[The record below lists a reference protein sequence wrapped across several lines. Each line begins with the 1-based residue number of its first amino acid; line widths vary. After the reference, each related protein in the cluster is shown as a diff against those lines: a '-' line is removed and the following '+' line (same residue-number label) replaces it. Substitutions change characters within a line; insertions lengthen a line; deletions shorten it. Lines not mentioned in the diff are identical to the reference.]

1 MTDRE
6 LLKLAAKAIGHGLE
20 WVSVKLDDVPEPRL
34 TDSNPY
40 WFNWPRWNPL
50 DDDGDALRLAMKL
63 RLYVYVGSMR
73 TAVSSWSLGMEPEDA
88 VKEDFSDSTDEAV
101 AAATRRAI
109 VRAAA
114 AITQSR

>member
-6 LLKLAAKAIGHGLE
+6 LLELAAKAAGLTVIRE
-20 WVSVKLDDVPEPRL
+20 HVWGNDFFLIVKMEEKEGL
-34 TDSNPY
+34 
-40 WFNWPRWNPL
+40 WNPL
-50 DDDGDALRLAMKL
+50 AIDGDALRLAMKL

-101 AAATRRAI
+101 ATATRRAI

-114 AITQSR
+114 EIGKEMRP